1 MIRQYIR
8 RTARFIPGPGQLC
21 CAPMQARFLT
31 QFSTDPN
38 DSVATDRFLLARA
51 TETRTPCLRV
61 YNYPNDVVLLGR
73 YHPPDGLGD
82 APDVT
87 TVRRLT
93 GGRVFPAGE
102 GFVQFSLTLPHRA
115 FLLSHDPHAIAPFQ
129 VLNRYARGVMA
140 GLKARGI
147 EVFYPGR
154 DLLTVRRRAIGWLS
168 FVTATD
174 DALLCE
180 GGLFVRRDARA
191 LAPMLD
197 RIDPRGT
204 VFSRLFAH
212 EEVTTLEEILRSP
225 LPFDQL
231 ADTLKNGFTR
241 QYDIEFTER
250 PLDTDERAAIMRTVD
265 RTEPRAASVG
275 HRLRLDLPWEAAAST
290 PIGQLR
296 IRFSLTPERAIQEI
310 RFSGD
315 LIADPAGID
324 ALERGLTGCPLEQ
337 RAIWQSI
344 DGTFLDPDHYLI
356 GAGKLEDL
364 PGLILR
370 AQPSSGES

>member
-1 MIRQYIR
+1 
-8 RTARFIPGPGQLC
+8 
-21 CAPMQARFLT
+21 MQTRFLT
-31 QFSTDPN
+31 QFSTSPN
-38 DSVATDRFLLARA
+38 DSVATDRFLLARVI
-51 TETRTPCLRV
+51 ETDAPCLRIHS
-61 YNYPNDVVLLGR
+61 YPNDVVLLGR
-73 YHPPDGLGD
+73 YHAPDGLGD

-87 TVRRLT
+87 AVRRLT

-115 FLLSHDPHAIAPFQ
+115 SLLSHDPHAIAPFQ

-140 GLKARGI
+140 SLKVRGI

-174 DALLCE
+174 GALLCE

-197 RIDPRGT
+197 RVDPRGT
-204 VFSRLFAH
+204 VFSRLFAP
-212 EEVTTLEEILRSP
+212 EEVITLEEILGSP
-225 LPFDQL
+225 PLFDQL
-231 ADTLKNGFTR
+231 AETLKNGFAR
-241 QYDIEFTER
+241 QFDIKFTER
-250 PLDTDERAAIMRTVD
+250 PLDADERSVITRTVD

-275 HRLRLDLPWEAAAST
+275 HGLRLDLPWEATAST
-290 PIGQLR
+290 PLGQLR
-296 IRFSLTPERAIQEI
+296 IRFSLTPGRAIQEI

-315 LIADPAGID
+315 LIADPAGIE
-324 ALERGLTGCPLEQ
+324 ALERGLTGCPIEQ
-337 RAIWQSI
+337 RALRQSI
-344 DGTFLDPDHYLI
+344 DWTFLDPDHYLI

-364 PGLILR
+364 PGVILR

>member
-1 MIRQYIR
+1 
-8 RTARFIPGPGQLC
+8 
-21 CAPMQARFLT
+21 MQARFLT
-31 QFSTDPN
+31 QFSTSPN
-38 DSVATDRFLLARA
+38 DGVATDRFLLARA
-51 TETRTPCLRV
+51 TETDTPCLRIHS
-61 YNYPNDVVLLGR
+61 YPNDVVLLGR
-73 YHPPDGLGD
+73 YHAPDELDD

-102 GFVQFSLTLPHRA
+102 GFVQFSLTMPHRA
-115 FLLSHDPHAIAPFQ
+115 SLLSHDPHAIAPFQ
-129 VLNRYARGVMA
+129 VLNRYVRGVMA
-140 GLKARGI
+140 GLKVRGI

-174 DALLCE
+174 GALLCE

-197 RIDPRGT
+197 RVDPCGT
-204 VFSRLFAH
+204 VFSRLFAP
-212 EEVTTLEEILRSP
+212 EEVITLEEILGSTP
-225 LPFDQL
+225 PFDQL
-231 ADTLKNGFTR
+231 AETLKNGFAR
-241 QYDIEFTER
+241 QFDIEFTER
-250 PLDTDERAAIMRTVD
+250 PLDVDERAAIMRTVD
-265 RTEPRAASVG
+265 RTEPRAVSVG
-275 HRLRLDLPWEAAAST
+275 HRLRLDLPWEATAST
-290 PIGQLR
+290 PLGQLR
-296 IRFSLTPERAIQEI
+296 IRFSLTPGRIIQKI

-315 LIADPAGID
+315 LIADPAGIN

-337 RAIWQSI
+337 RTLRQSI
-344 DGTFLDPDHYLI
+344 DETFLDPDHYLI

-364 PGLILR
+364 PGVILR

>member
-1 MIRQYIR
+1 MICQYVR
-8 RTARFIPGPGQLC
+8 RTARSIPSRRQLS

-38 DSVATDRFLLARA
+38 DSVATDRFLLAYA
-51 TETRTPCLRV
+51 TASRTPCLRV
-61 YNYPNDVVLLGR
+61 SSFPNDVVLLGR
-73 YHPPDGLGD
+73 YHAPDGLGD
-82 APDVT
+82 VPDVT

-102 GFVQFSLTLPHRA
+102 GFIQFSLTLPHRA

-174 DALLCE
+174 GALLCE

-197 RIDPRGT
+197 RADPRGT
-204 VFSRLFAH
+204 VFSRLFAP
-212 EEVTTLEEILRSP
+212 EEVTTLEEVIGAAP
-225 LPFDQL
+225 AFDQL
-231 ADTLKNGFTR
+231 AETLKNGFAR
-241 QYDIEFTER
+241 QYDIEFIER
-250 PLDTDERAAIMRTVD
+250 PLDADERAAITRTVD
-265 RTEPRAASVG
+265 RTEPRVAAVG
-275 HRLRLDLPWEAAAST
+275 YQLRLDLPWEATAST
-290 PIGQLR
+290 PLGQLR
-296 IRFSLTPERAIQEI
+296 IRFSLTPGRAIQEI

-324 ALERGLTGCPLEQ
+324 ALEHGLVGCPLEQ
-337 RAIWQSI
+337 RALWQSI
-344 DGTFLDPDHYLI
+344 DETFLDPDHYLI

-364 PGLILR
+364 PDVILR